1 MARLITDY
9 EVSCYGYF
17 VVAMDKRTS
26 KEDVEDEAFLA
37 CSTLYKND
45 SGVTVIER
53 NVTSF
58 RTEEYFTFAEV
69 TLDLR
74 VKVSGSYDY
83 EECYPEAEGVAE
95 DVDCPVGVSLIECQA
110 YDYIE
115 TDHYKMWDY

>member
-1 MARLITDY
+1 MAKLMHDY

-26 KEDVEDEAFLA
+26 REDVEDEAFLA
-37 CSTLYKND
+37 CSSLYKHD
-45 SGVTVIER
+45 SDVKVIDTK
-53 NVTSF
+53 VTSF

-83 EECYPEAEGVAE
+83 EECFGEAEGEAE

-115 TDHYKMWDY
+115 TDHYEMWDY